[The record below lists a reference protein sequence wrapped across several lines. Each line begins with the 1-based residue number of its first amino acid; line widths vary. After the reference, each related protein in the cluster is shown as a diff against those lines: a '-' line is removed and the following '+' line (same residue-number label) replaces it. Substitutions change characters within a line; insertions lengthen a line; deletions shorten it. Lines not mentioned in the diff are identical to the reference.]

1 MNLTAMN
8 LNALN
13 YSTITA
19 LMAGLLQCGVFAYGL
34 WLIRKFSLRR
44 VGWSLAFTFSLLALL
59 HVFLSQADFGAS
71 FKVNFLFGV
80 IALLLLAGMVQLQ
93 VLLRERQQAEA
104 AREQSRLELENS
116 VREKTAE
123 LTKVNEELTKVN
135 DELKKTAEHLKT
147 EVEERSQMQLQAEKT
162 HREMLIVSRQAG
174 MSDVATGVLH
184 NVGNVLNSV
193 NVSANVVANHLDE
206 LKISRVTQAAQLLQQ
221 HADNLG
227 DYLTND
233 LQGKRLPGFLM
244 ELGKHLTSEQ
254 DLLLR
259 EIEFV
264 KTKIEHIK
272 EIVATQQCYGRV
284 SGVTEKVQVTE
295 LVEDLLRIH
304 VADLEEHGVKIRR
317 EYAPNLPE
325 ISVDKHKVLQILL
338 NLTAN
343 AKHACVDSSQL
354 EREISVRVFNGGDRV
369 RVAVSDNGVGIPAE
383 NLNRIFNHGF
393 TTRKKGG
400 HGFGLHSGA
409 LAAKELGGA
418 LLVHSDGPGK
428 GATFTLELPLKP
440 KNQIY
445 EN

>member
-1 MNLTAMN
+1 MNLIPKDLYSITN
-8 LNALN
+8 LV
-13 YSTITA
+13 S
-19 LMAGLLQCGVFAYGL
+19 GLLQCVVLGYGL
-34 WLIRKFSLRR
+34 WLVRRFKVTR
-44 VGWSLAFTFSLLALL
+44 VGWPLVCTFSSLALL
-59 HVFLSQADFGAS
+59 RLILFPDSLELGV
-71 FKVNFLFGV
+71 KINIVFGV
-80 IALLLLAGMVQLQ
+80 VALLLIAGMAQMEII
-93 VLLRERQQAEA
+93 LRERQQAEA
-104 AREQSRLELENS
+104 AREQARLELQNK
-116 VREKTAE
+116 VHEKTAE

-135 DELKKTAEHLKT
+135 GELQQTAAQLKA

-193 NVSANVVANHLDE
+193 NVSANVLANHLDE
-206 LKISRVTQAAQLLQQ
+206 LKISRITQVAELLQR
-221 HADNLG
+221 HGNNLG
-227 DYLTND
+227 DYLTNNP
-233 LQGKRLPGFLM
+233 QGKRLPEYLM

-254 DLLLR
+254 DLLVR
-259 EIEFV
+259 EVDFV

-272 EIVATQQCYGRV
+272 QIVGTQQCYGRV
-284 SGVTEKVQVTE
+284 SGVTEKVQVTD

-304 VADLEEHGVKIRR
+304 VADLEEHGVKIHR

-343 AKHACVDSSQL
+343 AKHACVDSGRE
-354 EREISVRVFNGGDRV
+354 ERQIRVRVFNGGDRV
-369 RVAVSDNGVGIPAE
+369 RVAVTDNGVGIPPE
-383 NLNRIFNHGF
+383 NINRIFNHGF
-393 TTRKKGG
+393 TTRKNNG

-418 LLVHSDGPGK
+418 LLAHSDGPGK